1 MPNNDRKAV
10 NHGISSISSWVSIQ
24 GVAWE
29 SSKNAIPLPHVD
41 TDNSYSIALWVTST
55 AIIIKT
61 AQNRSSFASCYV
73 TLEYTKT

>member
-1 MPNNDRKAV
+1 MPNSDRKAV

-29 SSKNAIPLPHVD
+29 SSKNVVPLPHVD

-55 AIIIKT
+55 AITIKT
-61 AQNRSSFASCYV
+61 AQNRSSFTSCYI